1 MNQTVS
7 VVWDNLSSQLSLHV
21 FTFFRAV
28 YLLSDNGKRYF
39 SVEV

>member
-7 VVWDNLSSQLSLHV
+7 LEGPFALHLSLHV

-28 YLLSDNGKRYF
+28 YLLSDGGKSIF